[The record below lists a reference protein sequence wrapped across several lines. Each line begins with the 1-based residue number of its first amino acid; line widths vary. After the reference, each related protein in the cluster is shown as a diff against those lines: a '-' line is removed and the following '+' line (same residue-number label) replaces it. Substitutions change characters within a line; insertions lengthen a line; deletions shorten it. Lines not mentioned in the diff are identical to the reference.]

1 MQDKKTV
8 KDLTENKHVPRI
20 GKDNNVLCVF
30 EKNQKNELDEA
41 GEHSHCILRCQKRVP
56 PTYKK

>member
-30 EKNQKNELDEA
+30 EKNQKDELD
-41 GEHSHCILRCQKRVP
+41 
-56 PTYKK
+56 

>member
-8 KDLTENKHVPRI
+8 KDLTENKHVSRI

-30 EKNQKNELDEA
+30 EKNQKDELD
-41 GEHSHCILRCQKRVP
+41 
-56 PTYKK
+56 